1 MCLYT
6 IAKYLLF
13 AFNFV
18 FWLAGAGTLG
28 VGIWLLVDP
37 TIQDSIDLAGL
48 QIYEA
53 GAIVFVA
60 AGSLILIIGFLGCC
74 GAIKESTCL
83 LGTYFGFL
91 FVIFGLQLGI
101 GIWALVSYDS
111 MQAAINDAMA
121 VPLNSKLNRNDDANY
136 IGVEQNLQC
145 CGATR
150 GCKDWETASASYGCG
165 CDPTSSDLKN
175 ISNCVPAHTLNCN
188 QDQNKKTSTTNYIY
202 VQPCSTAIY
211 DLIYDNLTIVGAIGL
226 AVAGTEILG
235 MIISLCLCC
244 SIRKKEDRQL

>member
-13 AFNFV
+13 AFNLII
-18 FWLAGAGTLG
+18 WLAGGGTLG

-37 TIQDSIDLAGL
+37 SIQDSMDLAGL
-48 QIYEA
+48 EIYQA
-53 GAIVFVA
+53 GAIVFVV
-60 AGSLILIIGFLGCC
+60 AGSLILIIGFFGCC

-111 MQAAINDAMA
+111 METAINDAMK
-121 VPLNSKLNRNDDANY
+121 VKEGGLNQNDDANY
-136 IGVEQNLQC
+136 VGVEQNLQC

-150 GCKDWETASASYGCG
+150 GCKDWATTSASYGCG
-165 CDPTSSDLKN
+165 CDPTSSNLKN
-175 ISNCVPAHTLNCN
+175 ISNCVLPNSKDCPDDTFPDTQTGH
-188 QDQNKKTSTTNYIY
+188 IY
-202 VQPCSTAIY
+202 GQPCSEAIY

-226 AVAGTEILG
+226 AVAGADILG
-235 MIISLCLCC
+235 MIISMCLCC
-244 SIRKKEDRQL
+244 NVKKK

>member
-13 AFNFV
+13 AFNLII
-18 FWLAGAGTLG
+18 WLAGGGTLG

-37 TIQDSIDLAGL
+37 SIQDSMDLAGL
-48 QIYEA
+48 EIYQA
-53 GAIVFVA
+53 GAIVFVV
-60 AGSLILIIGFLGCC
+60 AGSLILIIGFFGCC

-111 MQAAINDAMA
+111 METAINDAMK
-121 VPLNSKLNRNDDANY
+121 VKEGGLNQNDDANY
-136 IGVEQNLQC
+136 VGVEQNLQC

-150 GCKDWETASASYGCG
+150 GCKDWATTSASYGCG
-165 CDPTSSDLKN
+165 CDPTSSNLKN
-175 ISNCVPAHTLNCN
+175 ISNCVLPNSKDCPDDTFPDTQTGH
-188 QDQNKKTSTTNYIY
+188 IY
-202 VQPCSTAIY
+202 GQPCSAAIY

-226 AVAGTEILG
+226 AVAGAEILG
-235 MIISLCLCC
+235 MIISMCLCC
-244 SIRKKEDRQL
+244 SIKKKNDHGV

>member
-13 AFNFV
+13 AFNLII
-18 FWLAGAGTLG
+18 WLAGGGTLG

-37 TIQDSIDLAGL
+37 SIQDSMDLAGL
-48 QIYEA
+48 EIYQA
-53 GAIVFVA
+53 GAIVFVV
-60 AGSLILIIGFLGCC
+60 AGSLILIIGFFGCC

-111 MQAAINDAMA
+111 MEAAINDAM
-121 VPLNSKLNRNDDANY
+121 VVKEGGLNKDDDANY
-136 IGVEQNLQC
+136 VGVEQNLQC

-150 GCKDWETASASYGCG
+150 GCTDWEPTSASYGCG
-165 CDPTSSDLKN
+165 CDPTSSNLKN
-175 ISNCVPAHTLNCN
+175 ISNCVSPGTQGCSDDTFSDTQTGH
-188 QDQNKKTSTTNYIY
+188 IY
-202 VQPCSTAIY
+202 GQPCSEAIY

-226 AVAGTEILG
+226 AVAGAEILG
-235 MIISLCLCC
+235 MIISMCLCC
-244 SIRKKEDRQL
+244 NVKKK